1 MADFE
6 KALIKTL
13 EAEGRYGI
21 DPSDPGGETYKGI
34 ARKMNPLWGGW
45 VVIDA
50 MKHGD
55 NFPANL
61 DDNDQLQ
68 EDINSFYRVNYW
80 DKVQGD
86 KIDSQCV
93 AESIF
98 DFAVNAGT
106 GVSAKLS
113 QAVAGVSQ
121 DGKIGQV
128 TVEKINGI
136 DPVFFLK
143 AFTLNKIARYVA
155 ICDNRHESKKFFFG
169 WVKRAL
175 RHVDGSKA

>member
-21 DPSDPGGETYKGI
+21 DLSDPGGETYKGV
-34 ARKMNPLWGGW
+34 ARKMNPLWTGW
-45 VVIDA
+45 VVVDA

-61 DDNDQLQ
+61 DSNDQLQ
-68 EDINSFYRVNYW
+68 EDIKAFYKTNYW

-86 KIDSQCV
+86 NINSHCV

-106 GVSAKLS
+106 GVSAKLA
-113 QAVAGVSQ
+113 QAVVGVSQ

-136 DPVFFLK
+136 DPVSFLK
-143 AFTLNKIARYVA
+143 AFALNKIARYA
-155 ICDNRHESKKFFFG
+155 EICDRRHESKKFFFG

-175 RHVDGSKA
+175 RHVDERKI